1 MPPDDSRPLLST
13 KPSIDNPDQR
23 ITQDVDSLCR
33 SLSTI
38 IPLVVISPFTIGY
51 YAYRTWQLTGYYGP
65 LSIVIYFIVWT
76 GLNKIFISAVSRT
89 IFRQNICE
97 GNFRFLHTQIRTYNE
112 PIAFYNGGAFEH
124 KRFDNYFVKILT
136 PILYRRSIQEFF
148 LNLSVNLFQYV
159 GSILSYLLLTVA
171 IFAFHFYDNLP
182 VSDLVS
188 TISQTSFIIM
198 YLIYRFSQ
206 LNNLTDELTLIAANT
221 HRVQTLVEFMKN
233 IDTTWSE
240 KQSNQ
245 IIQQSEILS
254 IKNLSYST
262 PNNSKHML
270 MKNLNLILNKGQ
282 HLLITGLI
290 YHLLLC

>member
-1 MPPDDSRPLLST
+1 
-13 KPSIDNPDQR
+13 
-23 ITQDVDSLCR
+23 
-33 SLSTI
+33 
-38 IPLVVISPFTIGY
+38 
-51 YAYRTWQLTGYYGP
+51 
-65 LSIVIYFIVWT
+65 
-76 GLNKIFISAVSRT
+76 
-89 IFRQNICE
+89 
-97 GNFRFLHTQIRTYNE
+97 
-112 PIAFYNGGAFEH
+112 
-124 KRFDNYFVKILT
+124 
-136 PILYRRSIQEFF
+136 
-148 LNLSVNLFQYV
+148 
-159 GSILSYLLLTVA
+159 
-171 IFAFHFYDNLP
+171 
-182 VSDLVS
+182 
-188 TISQTSFIIM
+188 M